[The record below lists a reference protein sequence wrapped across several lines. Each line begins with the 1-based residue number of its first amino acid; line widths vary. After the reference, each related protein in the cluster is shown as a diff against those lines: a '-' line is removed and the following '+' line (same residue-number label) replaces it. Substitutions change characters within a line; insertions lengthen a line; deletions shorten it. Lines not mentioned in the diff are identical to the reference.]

1 MGIANSILRFAD
13 YYSRNGLTATIRRL
27 GLGVRRALFSNRMVV
42 FYCDLA
48 DQAARA
54 VVIPSSL
61 RIDRVRSDVELR
73 AEDLREITSFW
84 NPKQAR
90 RDVKERFAK
99 GASLWLIKSE
109 GNPVGYGW
117 TLNGC
122 TIAPYYFPMGPNDV
136 QLFDFYVFPKFRGR
150 ALHWLLTVHILQT
163 LAAEGGARA
172 FADTHEWNQAQLSSF
187 KMTPFR
193 RLGIA
198 RSFELFGYKFVNWV
212 DKEAIDQ
219 PQKAFENRHKV
230 GAWVTSHEK

>member
-1 MGIANSILRFAD
+1 MGIANSISRLTD
-13 YYSRNGLTATIRRL
+13 YCRRNGLVATVRRS
-27 GLGVRRALFSNRMVV
+27 GLAVRRALFANRMVV

-48 DQAARA
+48 DYAARSVA
-54 VVIPSSL
+54 IPNSL
-61 RIDRVRSDVELR
+61 KIDRVRSQGELK

-84 NPKQAR
+84 NPKQAHR
-90 RDVKERFAK
+90 NLKERFGK

-109 GNPVGYGW
+109 DNPVGYGW
-117 TLNGC
+117 TLRGS

-172 FADTHEWNQAQLSSF
+172 YADTHEWNQAQLSSF

-198 RSFELFGYKFVNWV
+198 RSFEIFGYKFVSWV
-212 DKEAIDQ
+212 EQDAMDQ
-219 PQKAFENRHKV
+219 AQKAFENRHKV
-230 GAWVTSHEK
+230 AVMVTSHEK